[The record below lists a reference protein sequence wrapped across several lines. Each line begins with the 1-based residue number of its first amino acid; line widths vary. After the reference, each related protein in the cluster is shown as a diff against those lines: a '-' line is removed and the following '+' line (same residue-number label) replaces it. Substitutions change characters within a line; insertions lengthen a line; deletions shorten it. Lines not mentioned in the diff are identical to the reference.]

1 MADEEVPVPPID
13 TELVISTT
21 PRAMSLELYA
31 DYMYLQAR
39 YIATRT
45 ASLAPRKRA
54 KRLKRVPENNVE
66 EALAQEEAERERI
79 LQEEIK

>member
-1 MADEEVPVPPID
+1 
-13 TELVISTT
+13 
-21 PRAMSLELYA
+21 MSLKLYT

-39 YIATRT
+39 HIATRT

-66 EALAQEEAERERI
+66 EALVQEEAERERV